1 MPKQKQFKLTYFILQ
16 LKWARNAHPLSY
28 RDSVNQE
35 YLYKL
40 QQFDHLQLFL
50 YLKRAEL
57 ILNQTIPVS
66 SHLRIYP
73 WKPVSPGFKFSQW
86 TSHPC

>member
-28 RDSVNQE
+28 HDSVNQE

-40 QQFDHLQLFL
+40 QQFDYLQLL
-50 YLKRAEL
+50 LSTWKELK
-57 ILNQTIPVS
+57 
-66 SHLRIYP
+66 
-73 WKPVSPGFKFSQW
+73 WFW
-86 TSHPC
+86 TRQFQ